1 MLVQTGRLNDVG
13 AYIRENMPDAYRIGV
28 EWQAGWQISPALEI
42 KSNLAVSANKIGS
55 YTAFIDDYDE
65 NWEWQGQVALPFTG
79 TDIAF
84 SPGIIAAAEVKW
96 SLFSH
101 LPFFL
106 ENPLDVIWNAKYVSK
121 QYLDNTGN
129 DQNVIPS
136 FFINDA
142 SVRFQLKKNITISGN
157 VFNVLNHRYFSNG
170 WVYSSFLNGKLQS
183 DIGVYPQAGRHFF
196 VGFEFG
202 F

>member
-1 MLVQTGRLNDVG
+1 
-13 AYIRENMPDAYRIGV
+13 MPNAYRIGV
-28 EWQAGWQISPALEI
+28 EWQAGWQINRVLEI

-65 NWEWQGQVALPFTG
+65 NWEWQGQVALPYTG

-84 SPGIIAAAEVKW
+84 SPGIIAAAELKW
-96 SLFSH
+96 SIFSH

-106 ENPLDVIWNAKYVSK
+106 ENPLEVIWNAKYVSR

-129 DQNVIPS
+129 EQNVIPS

-142 SVRFQLKKNITISGN
+142 AVRFQLKKNITISGN
-157 VFNVLNHRYFSNG
+157 IFNVLNHRYYSNG
-170 WVYSSFLNGKLQS
+170 WVYSSFLNGELQS

-196 VGFEFG
+196 VGFEVG